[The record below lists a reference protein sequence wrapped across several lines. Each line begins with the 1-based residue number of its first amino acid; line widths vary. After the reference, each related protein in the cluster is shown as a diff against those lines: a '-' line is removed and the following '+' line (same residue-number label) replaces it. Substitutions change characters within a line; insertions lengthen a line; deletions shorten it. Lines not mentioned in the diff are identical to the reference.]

1 MGFMATFTI
10 RGKNIEIT
18 PALKDY
24 VEKKVGKVTKYFDN
38 VGAITAL
45 LTVTKGRHIV
55 EVTVP
60 VDGMLLRG
68 EESTM
73 DMYTSIDLVIEKL
86 ERQIHKHK
94 TKLTKRFR
102 TGGFKFESV
111 GMAQPVHM
119 EAKADEGE
127 EYLVVKTKKF
137 PVKPMDI
144 QEAIMQM
151 NLINHDFFVFRDAT
165 TEEVNVVYRRK
176 DGRYGLIEPE

>member
-1 MGFMATFTI
+1 MGAMATFTI

-24 VEKKVGKVTKYFDN
+24 VEKKVGKVTKYFDD

-102 TGGFKFESV
+102 TGGFKFET
-111 GMAQPVHM
+111 ATAPVV
-119 EAKADEGE
+119 EKNDESE
-127 EYLVVKTKKF
+127 EYPVAKTKKF
-137 PVKPMDI
+137 PVKPMDV

-151 NLINHDFFVFRDAT
+151 NLINHDFFVFRNAKS
-165 TEEVNVVYRRK
+165 EEVNVVYRRK
-176 DGRYGLIEPE
+176 DGRYALIEPE

>member
-1 MGFMATFTI
+1 MATFTI

-24 VEKKVGKVTKYFDN
+24 VEKKVGKVTKYFDT
-38 VGAITAL
+38 VGEITAL

-60 VDGMLLRG
+60 IQGMLLRG

-94 TKLTKRFR
+94 TKLARRFRAGSFKLETIPAATMPSVHKQDDSEEYPIVKTKRF
-102 TGGFKFESV
+102 
-111 GMAQPVHM
+111 A
-119 EAKADEGE
+119 
-127 EYLVVKTKKF
+127 
-137 PVKPMDI
+137 VKPMDV

-151 NLINHDFFVFRDAT
+151 NLINHDFFVYRDAES
-165 TEEVNVVYRRK
+165 EEVNVVYRRK
-176 DGRYGLIEPE
+176 DGNYGLIESGI